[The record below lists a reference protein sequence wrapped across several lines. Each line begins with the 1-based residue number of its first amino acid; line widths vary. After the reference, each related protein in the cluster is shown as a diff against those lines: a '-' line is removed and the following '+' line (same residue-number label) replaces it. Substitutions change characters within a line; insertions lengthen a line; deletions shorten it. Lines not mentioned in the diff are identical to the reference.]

1 MGEEPGRQFEREY
14 WRSFR
19 ELDSVRL
26 RHWERHRV
34 TLPQLRVLYHIR
46 RQPGVTTGEL
56 ATALGITVSTT
67 SGLVIKLADRGLV
80 ARGTAASDRRQIPLH
95 LTPEGEA
102 LTGELSEAGRLFT
115 GRVAAALGDDLATV
129 TAALARLNE
138 AAREATAAQAAA
150 RSPDEGGAA

>member
-1 MGEEPGRQFEREY
+1 MGEKMVRQFEREY

-80 ARGTAASDRRQIPLH
+80 ARATAANDRRQIPLH
-95 LTPEGEA
+95 LTPEGET
-102 LTGELSEAGRLFT
+102 LTGELSEVGQRFT
-115 GRVAAALGDDLATV
+115 GRVAAALGDDLALV
-129 TAALARLNE
+129 TAALIRLNE
-138 AAREATAAQAAA
+138 AAREATAALAADL
-150 RSPDEGGAA
+150 PTDEGDTA